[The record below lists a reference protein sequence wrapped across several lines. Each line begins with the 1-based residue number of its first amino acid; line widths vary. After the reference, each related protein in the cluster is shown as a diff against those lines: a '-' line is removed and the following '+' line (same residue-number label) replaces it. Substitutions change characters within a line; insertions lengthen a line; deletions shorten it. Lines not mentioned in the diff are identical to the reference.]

1 MVRILPSASVCAHRD
16 AGKHFTRG
24 IFCAALLITAA
35 SPASAAIHRCV
46 GAGGTD
52 VYTDRTCAS
61 LDLPARDMRGT
72 TSPDSSD
79 LARPSW
85 KIPRGLVAGCP
96 AATAEALIAGVETGL
111 ARRDVNYLSGFFL
124 WTGVGS
130 QYGREI
136 TARLRRL
143 MDRDLLE
150 IRLLPDDNPDQFAAA
165 PPDWDPYFD
174 PAPPRPSPTGL
185 AIRHSARG
193 DEYGAGEETRLSI
206 RRQNECLW
214 LAF

>member
-1 MVRILPSASVCAHRD
+1 MPCTL
-16 AGKHFTRG
+16 
-24 IFCAALLITAA
+24 
-35 SPASAAIHRCV
+35 PASRSACRTLSRLGPASRLLAGAVLAIAVLPAQAAIHRCV

-52 VYTDRTCAS
+52 VFTDRTCAS

-72 TSPDSSD
+72 SSPEASD
-79 LARPSW
+79 VARPSW

-96 AATAEALIAGVETGL
+96 AATAEALLAGVEAGL

-130 QYGREI
+130 QSGREI

-143 MDRDLLE
+143 MDRQLLE
-150 IRLLPDDNPDQFAAA
+150 IRLLPDNSGDPFTAA
-165 PPDWDPYFD
+165 PADWDPYFD
-174 PAPPRPSPTGL
+174 PPPPSAPPTGL
-185 AIRHSARG
+185 AIRHVARG
-193 DEYGAGEETRLSI
+193 DEYGEGEETRLTI
-206 RRQNECLW
+206 RRQSECLW